1 MKLIVG
7 LGNPDLKYKNTR
19 HNIGF
24 MALDYYAKEKRYSF
38 KKKKE
43 FKGEVYL
50 SKDFILLKPLT
61 YMNLSGE
68 SVQAV
73 SNFYKISPE
82 DILVISDDFN
92 IPFLKLRLRNKGSAG
107 GHNGLKSIISQVGS
121 EDFKRIRVGLGSPEY
136 DTIDFVLS
144 KFSIEDIKQMDVTF
158 EKIKEAIDLFIED
171 KPFDIIMN
179 KYNTNEPLQWLFFR
193 IS

>member
-121 EDFKRIRVGLGSPEY
+121 ENFKRIRVGLGSPEY

-144 KFSIEDIKQMDVTF
+144 KFSKEDIKQMDVTF

-179 KYNTNEPLQWLFFR
+179 KYNTNEPLQ
-193 IS
+193 